1 MAEGEPSKFPNC
13 LHHSP
18 RSASRNLPWPHA
30 LVDDESDDNGV
41 VMSQPYRAHK
51 EVPARP
57 CISTCTP
64 PPTTCTCRWAACAI
78 RNADGII
85 IVAMVHPLM
94 YHCPV
99 VPPTLLPIPI
109 AMHGTGTYSAD
120 DVVTPAVCAY
130 PHRGTHHHPLT
141 LLCPILSSRPFQS

>member
-1 MAEGEPSKFPNC
+1 MPAGT
-13 LHHSP
+13 
-18 RSASRNLPWPHA
+18 SRA

-41 VMSQPYRAHK
+41 ITSQPYRARE

-64 PPTTCTCRWAACAI
+64 PPTTRTRRRAACAI
-78 RNADGII
+78 RNDDGVVV
-85 IVAMVHPLM
+85 VAMVHPLT
-94 YHCPV
+94 YHRPV
-99 VPPTLLPIPI
+99 VPPTPLPIPI

-130 PHRGTHHHPLT
+130 PRPGHPFY
-141 LLCPILSSRPFQS
+141 IPFMFIRL

>member
-13 LHHSP
+13 LLHSP
-18 RSASRNLPWPHA
+18 RSANRNLPWPHA
-30 LVDDESDDNGV
+30 LVDEESDNNAV
-41 VMSQPYRAHK
+41 VMSQPYRAC
-51 EVPARP
+51 EEEPARP

-64 PPTTCTCRWAACAI
+64 PPTTCTCRRAV
-78 RNADGII
+78 RNNDSVV

-94 YHCPV
+94 YHRPV
-99 VPPTLLPIPI
+99 VPPTPLPIPI

-130 PHRGTHHHPLT
+130 PHWGTHHHPFT
-141 LLCPILSSRPFQS
+141 LLHMSHTFF